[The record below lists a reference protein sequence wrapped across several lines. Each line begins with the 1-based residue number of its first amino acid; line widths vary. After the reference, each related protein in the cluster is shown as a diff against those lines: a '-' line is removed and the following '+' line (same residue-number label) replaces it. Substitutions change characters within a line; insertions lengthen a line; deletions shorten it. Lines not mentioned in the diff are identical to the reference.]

1 MPTNM
6 SPPGKVAPT
15 ARACGTGLAK
25 RPQRLSGLSDAAA
38 SGAPHSVT
46 GSIAPADLG
55 LPFAAN
61 LAPRGEVGN

>member
-6 SPPGKVAPT
+6 SPPDKVAPT
-15 ARACGTGLAK
+15 ARACG
-25 RPQRLSGLSDAAA
+25 
-38 SGAPHSVT
+38 SGAPSGPSDCPGSRTPWRT
-46 GSIAPADLG
+46 GAALSHGLARPSAAG

>member
-6 SPPGKVAPT
+6 SPPSRVAPT
-15 ARACGTGLAK
+15 ARACGFGLAK
-25 RPQRLSGLSDAAA
+25 RPQRLSGLSDAATN
-38 SGAPHSVT
+38 GAPHSVT
-46 GSIAPADLG
+46 GSTAPTPLG